1 MKLFVNARFLTQP
14 VSGVQRYGIECCRK
28 IKKLY
33 PSTVFLVPKNIWNED
48 AAAELGATVIG
59 INKGH
64 VWEQLDLPL
73 YLRRQNSPP
82 LFNPCNTAPV
92 LYANNYITLHDLA
105 FFHHPEWNS
114 KLFSLWY
121 NTLVP
126 RLAKNCRH
134 LFTVSETMRQE
145 IARDYHIPITGI
157 SVTYNGISAR
167 MIAQRPACMPPKEKI
182 ILAVGSFNI
191 RKNHHSLIK
200 AFQESKINEQ
210 YKLVII
216 GDKNKVFSE
225 TGIDELQMKRSNILV
240 YSHLAEADLIDM
252 YQKAEI
258 LVSLSVYEGFGIP
271 ILEGIYNGCKIVCS
285 DIPVY
290 RELYDNYAVFCNPN
304 NISEI
309 IEAITAASK
318 SIQVGEDGIKQLAS
332 RFNYEV
338 SAKVIADEMLRLT

>member
-33 PSTVFLVPKNIWNED
+33 PSSVFLTPKNIWNT
-48 AAAELGATVIG
+48 AVAAELGATVIG
-59 INKGH
+59 VNTGH
-64 VWEQLDLPL
+64 VWEQLDLVL
-73 YLRRQNSPP
+73 YLRKQNSPP

-92 LYANNYITLHDLA
+92 MYANNYITLHDLA

-121 NTLVP
+121 NALIPHLV
-126 RLAKNCRH
+126 KNCRH
-134 LFTVSETMRQE
+134 LFTVSETMRAE
-145 IARDYHIPITGI
+145 IARCYHMPTAVI
-157 SVTYNGISAR
+157 SVTYNGVAEQMISR
-167 MIAQRPACMPPKEKI
+167 RPANMPSKEKI

-200 AFQESKINEQ
+200 AFQESKIKDQ

-285 DIPVY
+285 DIAVY

-309 IEAITAASK
+309 IEAINTASQ
-318 SIQVGEDGIKQLAS
+318 STHVGEEGIRQLVS

-338 SAKVIADEMLRLT
+338 SAKKIIEEMLNLR

>member
-33 PSTVFLVPKNIWNED
+33 PSSVFLTPKNIWNTD
-48 AAAELGATVIG
+48 VAAELGATVIG
-59 INKGH
+59 VDKGH

-73 YLRRQNSPP
+73 YLRKQNSPP

-92 LYANNYITLHDLA
+92 MYANNYITLHDLA

-121 NTLVP
+121 NALIP

-134 LFTVSETMRQE
+134 LFTVSETMREE
-145 IARDYHIPITGI
+145 IARYYHIPIAGI
-157 SVTYNGISAR
+157 SVTYNGVAER
-167 MIAQRPACMPPKEKI
+167 MINSRPAYMPPKEKI

-200 AFQESKINEQ
+200 AFQESNIKDK

-225 TGIDELQMKRSNILV
+225 TGIDELQMQRSNIQV
-240 YSHLAEADLIDM
+240 YSHLAEEDLIIM

-271 ILEGIYNGCKIVCS
+271 VLEGIYNGCKIVCS
-285 DIPVY
+285 DISVY
-290 RELYDNYAVFCNPN
+290 RELFSNYAVFCNPN
-304 NISEI
+304 NISEVVA
-309 IEAITAASK
+309 AIYAASQAA
-318 SIQVGEDGIKQLAS
+318 QVGEEGIRQLAS
-332 RFNYEV
+332 RFDYEV
-338 SAKVIADEMLRLT
+338 SAKIIIEEMLRMW